1 MRAFVSS
8 LGAVGLVLLLG
19 ACTTASQRTST
30 ASAPAGA
37 EHRYFCY
44 IQIEGVV
51 AGGAIK
57 LNGSQVSTFPGW
69 VTIEVD
75 VDGKAVQRYVVGLST
90 NIIDPDI
97 ASYVI
102 EQGSEVPAKIFY
114 ERAGPVATGTAP
126 VQGRN

>member
-1 MRAFVSS
+1 MVARRRGATRRIRQDRRNAPSGRANRDDDRAD
-8 LGAVGLVLLLG
+8 L
-19 ACTTASQRTST
+19 AS
-30 ASAPAGA
+30 
-37 EHRYFCY
+37 
-44 IQIEGVV
+44 
-51 AGGAIK
+51 K

-97 ASYVI
+97 ASYVL